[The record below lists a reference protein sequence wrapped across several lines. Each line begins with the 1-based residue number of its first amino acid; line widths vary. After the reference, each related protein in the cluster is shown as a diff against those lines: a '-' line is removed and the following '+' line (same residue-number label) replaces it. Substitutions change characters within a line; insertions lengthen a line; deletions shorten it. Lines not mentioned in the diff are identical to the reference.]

1 MRGLGSILS
10 GPPGAGRAGGA
21 GRAARLAPAL
31 AATKPVLRWALPVLL
46 VLAGLLGLPTVAFAR
61 GGGGG
66 HGGGGHSSGGGSH
79 SSGGGIG
86 GGGGGFG
93 GGGVASGGGGGG
105 FGIFGVIVLILI
117 IGVILLVVLA
127 LARRGGGPATDSQAS
142 DGWQPTAAPQAGPD
156 PAVMNAV
163 AEIRQGDPGFDP
175 ETFLQRAEM
184 AFLLVK
190 RAYQD
195 RNAHAGRAFMSNE
208 LWQPWCQQVQAFVA
222 QRQRPVLEN
231 LNVRGM
237 QVPFVAHGDGGDT
250 IQVHFDY
257 VAAVHTVDEAT
268 GKVVG
273 GSTDDQR
280 LGEQWT
286 FQRLTGAKTPVSG
299 GATASK
305 CPNCGGLL
313 KLNDDGVCDYCGA
326 DIASGRYDWVAT
338 RMDTD
343 WFRGAS
349 TPAAFGAAQLDP
361 QPGLATIKAEDPT
374 FDAEAFRG
382 RAQQAFFALQQA
394 WQDRDLTS
402 SRPFM
407 SPGLYLGWSSQVQQ
421 LIELHKKNLLDGL
434 RVDGIDVVKVIHGQA
449 FDNVTVRVTANC
461 ADYEVDERTGKLI
474 FGSRSPSEF
483 VEYWTFQRSVGTQ
496 TTGRSILDKVCPNCG
511 APLEINQVGECRY
524 CKAAVTSGRFDW
536 VLSRIEQEDEYA
548 G

>member
-1 MRGLGSILS
+1 MRALRLL
-10 GPPGAGRAGGA
+10 
-21 GRAARLAPAL
+21 RLAA
-31 AATKPVLRWALPVLL
+31 PVLL
-46 VLAGLLGLPTVAFAR
+46 VLATLLGLPTIALAR

-66 HGGGGHSSGGGSH
+66 HSGGGHSSGGGGHSSGGGGLGGSH
-79 SSGGGIG
+79 STAGGGAVSGGAGGFGPGLFLTLAIIILVIVLVLWYARRSRGSGGGAQVG
-86 GGGGGFG
+86 SPEF
-93 GGGVASGGGGGG
+93 
-105 FGIFGVIVLILI
+105 
-117 IGVILLVVLA
+117 
-127 LARRGGGPATDSQAS
+127 DSYR
-142 DGWQPTAAPQAGPD
+142 APSGPD
-156 PAVMNAV
+156 PAVLAGV
-163 AEIRQGDPGFDP
+163 AAIREADPAFDP

-195 RNAHAGRAFMSNE
+195 RSASAGRAFMMPD
-208 LWQPWCQQVQAFVA
+208 LWAGWRTGVQRLIDE
-222 QRQRPVLEN
+222 RQRPLLEN

-237 QVPFVAHGDGGDT
+237 QVPFVAHAEGGDT

-257 VAAVHTVDEAT
+257 VAAVHTVDDANGRVT
-268 GKVVG
+268 G
-273 GSTDDQR
+273 GSTEDQR

-286 FQRLTGAKTPVSG
+286 FSRLAGAKTVVSG

-313 KLNDDGVCDYCGA
+313 KLNDDGVCDYCKA
-326 DIASGRYDWVAT
+326 DITSGRYDWVVT
-338 RMDTD
+338 RMDDD
-343 WFRGAS
+343 WFRGAQ
-349 TPAAFGAAQLDP
+349 TQAAFGAAELDP
-361 QPGLATIKAEDPT
+361 QSGLSTIRTEDPT
-374 FDAEAFRG
+374 FDPEAFRG

-394 WQDRDLTS
+394 WQERDLTA

-421 LIELHKKNLLDGL
+421 LIDLHKKNVLEGL

-449 FDNVTVRVTANC
+449 FDNVTVRMTATC
-461 ADYEVDERTGKLI
+461 ADYEVDEGTGKMI
-474 FGSRSPSEF
+474 FGSRSPSRF
-483 VEYWTFQRSVGTQ
+483 IEYWTFQRSVGTQ

-524 CKAAVTSGRFDW
+524 CRAAVTSGRFDW